1 MGSVSARFGKKV
13 VEVRKAKGL
22 SQEALADLAGVDRS
36 YLSRIE
42 RGVMRVTL
50 DKAVDISNALECD
63 LSELI

>member
-42 RGVMRVTL
+42 RGVMT
-50 DKAVDISNALECD
+50 
-63 LSELI
+63 